1 MASFFSKKN
10 LIVMAPLGFYSGL
23 PLALTGATLQA
34 WLSVAQIDIRS
45 IGLYSLIAIPYT
57 FKFIWAP
64 VLDRWAFPILGRR
77 RGWMLFF
84 QALIAIFIWCMATTG
99 PEMNL
104 MLLALFA
111 FMSAFTSASQD
122 IVFDAYRTDLLSP
135 AERGTGAGISI
146 TGYRIGMLVS
156 GAFALVLADRIG
168 WGNTYRLMALLM
180 LLSIIVT
187 ILSPD
192 PGHKTRPPSNLKE
205 AVWGPLSQF
214 FLRPG
219 AMSYLLLIVFYKL
232 GDAFAGTLSTAFLIK
247 GMGFS
252 PTAVGTINKGMGLL
266 CTVAGALWGGA
277 LTGKLGL
284 YRALFLFGIL
294 QAISNLAFMALAVT
308 GKSYTMMA
316 LAVAVENLS
325 GGMGTAAYVAYMAS
339 ITNKK
344 FTATQYALLS
354 SLMGIPRVLASAPTG
369 FMAQSMGWFWFFL
382 TCTLVAIPGLVVLKW
397 VAEKKGSEPF

>member
-1 MASFFSKKN
+1 
-10 LIVMAPLGFYSGL
+10 MAPLGFYSGL

-111 FMSAFTSASQD
+111 FMTAFTSASQD

-325 GGMGTAAYVAYMAS
+325 GGMGTAAFVAFLMALCHRS
-339 ITNKK
+339 

-354 SLMGIPRVLASAPTG
+354 AVAAVGRIFVGPPSGYLVSYTGWPLFFFITFLAALPGI
-369 FMAQSMGWFWFFL
+369 FMLWRMRNKIIAL
-382 TCTLVAIPGLVVLKW
+382 
-397 VAEKKGSEPF
+397 

>member
-64 VLDRWAFPILGRR
+64 VLDRWAFPLLGRR

-84 QALIAIFIWCMATTG
+84 QALIAIFIWCMANTG
-99 PEMNL
+99 PEKNL
-104 MLLALFA
+104 TLLAFFA
-111 FMSAFTSASQD
+111 FMTAFTSASQD

-146 TGYRIGMLVS
+146 TGYRIGMLIS

-168 WGNTYRLMALLM
+168 WGNTYRLMALVM

-192 PGHKTRPPSNLKE
+192 PGHKIRPPSNFRE
-205 AVWGPLSQF
+205 AVWGPISQF

-277 LTGKLGL
+277 LTGRLGL

-294 QAISNLAFMALAVT
+294 QAISNLAFMALAVA

-325 GGMGTAAYVAYMAS
+325 GGMGTAAFVAFLMALCHRS
-339 ITNKK
+339 

-354 SLMGIPRVLASAPTG
+354 AVAATGRIFVGPPSGYLVSYTGWPLFFFITFLAALPGI
-369 FMAQSMGWFWFFL
+369 FMLWRMRNKIIAL
-382 TCTLVAIPGLVVLKW
+382 
-397 VAEKKGSEPF
+397 